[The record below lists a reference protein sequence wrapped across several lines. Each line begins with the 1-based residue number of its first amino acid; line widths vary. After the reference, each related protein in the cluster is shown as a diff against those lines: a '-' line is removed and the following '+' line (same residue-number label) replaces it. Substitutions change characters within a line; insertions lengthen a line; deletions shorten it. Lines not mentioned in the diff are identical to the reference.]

1 MIEWVMYFSAYFL
14 AGLLLKTG
22 DDLLDEL
29 DKSSLSWVPLALSGL
44 LFGLIMTVSEWD
56 LALMTSIIIGVLASG
71 KVNRPPFIVGFI
83 VIAIV
88 VILRGLPL
96 VTEIYDWVALV
107 VMMFLAAVLDER
119 GNDWTDKRVSPGAY
133 RFFKFRFTLKVSV
146 LLLSI
151 PWPLLLPTAIGLW
164 FFDLG
169 YELAAWIVKNRLQEG
184 LIGKT
189 TTHILEDGSKS

>member
-1 MIEWVMYFSAYFL
+1 MIEWIAYFSAYFL

-29 DKSSLSWVPLALSGL
+29 DRSDLSWIPLTLSGL

-56 LALMTSIIIGVLASG
+56 LALMTSIIIGVFVSG
-71 KVNRPPFIVGFI
+71 KVNRPQFVLGFV
-83 VIAIV
+83 VIIIT

-96 VTEIYDWVALV
+96 VSGLLDWLALV
-107 VMMFLAAVLDER
+107 VMMFFAAVLDER
-119 GNDWTDKRVSPGAY
+119 GNDWTDQQVSPRAY
-133 RFFKFRFTLKVSV
+133 RFFKYRFTLKVSI

-151 PWPLLLPTAIGLW
+151 PWPLLFPTAIGLW

-169 YELAAWIVKNRLQEG
+169 YEIVAWIVKNRL
-184 LIGKT
+184 
-189 TTHILEDGSKS
+189 